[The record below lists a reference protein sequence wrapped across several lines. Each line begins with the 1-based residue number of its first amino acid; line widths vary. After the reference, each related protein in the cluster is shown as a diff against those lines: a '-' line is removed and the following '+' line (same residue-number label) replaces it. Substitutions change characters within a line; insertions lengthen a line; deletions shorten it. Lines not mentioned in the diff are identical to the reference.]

1 MNNDAIFDLS
11 NLNSTEYDDRV
22 EFSGYASVF
31 DVLDSHNDV
40 ILKGAF
46 KNIIDNIPLLWQHEV
61 NNPIGK
67 ITLAKEDDF
76 GLFIEGFITKKT
88 KKANEAIELVN
99 QGVLGNLSIGY
110 FVKKSEEKNNVNYV
124 TELELKEISL
134 VSIPANQETSIT
146 LKTAMSG
153 KIEKLIRILRS

>member
-1 MNNDAIFDLS
+1 MNNDAIFDFS
-11 NLNSTEYDDRV
+11 NLHSTEYEDKV

-46 KNIIDNIPLLWQHEV
+46 KKIGDMPLLWQHEI

-67 ITLAKEDDF
+67 IISAKEDDF

-88 KKANEAIELVN
+88 KKAKDAIELIN
-99 QGVLGNLSIGY
+99 QGILSSLSIGY
-110 FVKKSEEKNNVNYV
+110 FVNKKEERGGVNYISD
-124 TELELKEISL
+124 LELKEISL
-134 VSIPANQETSIT
+134 VSIPANENTSIT
-146 LKTAMSG
+146 LKSAISG
-153 KIEKLIRILRS
+153 KIDKLIRILKS